1 MINIVKLMELINEY
15 NDQPLDVD
23 LVYGVVLD
31 ENQKMINAVSPR
43 HRNTDGNWYAI
54 LIRDYYGTRNGKVR
68 NEGNTIKWAKGR
80 KSQGEGMPLIVKDT
94 AYAAAD
100 GTRTSVDDK
109 FKEQYEDLPREIKK
123 YAKNFVYD
131 NQDLLI
137 RYYHSTDADEQSDII
152 NSIVDNMKSKNYEK
166 ANIKPKTQKELDELL
181 NNLEN

>member
-1 MINIVKLMELINEY
+1 
-15 NDQPLDVD
+15 
-23 LVYGVVLD
+23 
-31 ENQKMINAVSPR
+31 
-43 HRNTDGNWYAI
+43 
-54 LIRDYYGTRNGKVR
+54 
-68 NEGNTIKWAKGR
+68 
-80 KSQGEGMPLIVKDT
+80 MPLIVKDT

-109 FKEQYEDLPREIKK
+109 FKKQYEDLPREIKK

-166 ANIKPKTQKELDELL
+166 DNIKPKTQKELDELL
-181 NNLEN
+181 NNLET